1 VPTET
6 STGSVCRFSTA
17 VWFVHEPNSTLETG
31 CSYLHTTRPIHYTV
45 VTILAILVTPVPL
58 KGLKRAFC
66 IWKGTGIHHPFLRY
80 VSGEEILL
88 WRDCVAKELDETIQE
103 NAEGPAEM
111 SGDSGAI
118 KQHPLK
124 DQIGVVRCCLR

>member
-1 VPTET
+1 
-6 STGSVCRFSTA
+6 
-17 VWFVHEPNSTLETG
+17 
-31 CSYLHTTRPIHYTV
+31 
-45 VTILAILVTPVPL
+45 
-58 KGLKRAFC
+58 
-66 IWKGTGIHHPFLRY
+66 
-80 VSGEEILL
+80 
-88 WRDCVAKELDETIQE
+88 VAKELDETIQE